1 MAWDRAQPKI
11 KIQPGS
17 RTLVSP
23 RQVWDV
29 QHSRMAIVH
38 MAKMQRVA
46 VAAHNALLSLH
57 SEVEDWQYRL
67 VISTALGQDAQTEI

>member
-1 MAWDRAQPKI
+1 MAWDRAQPKP
-11 KIQPGS
+11 KIQQGS

-38 MAKMQRVA
+38 MAKMSESGCGCTQCSA
-46 VAAHNALLSLH
+46 VPPFRGGGLAVQAG
-57 SEVEDWQYRL
+57 D
-67 VISTALGQDAQTEI
+67 